1 MWGGGAEHGVCS
13 GALAGAHVLGSTVLK
28 TFFVSSFPQRLRL
41 TGPCAPSTPTPSSAQ
56 SGPEQSGAG
65 SSAGTAGLSLA
76 LICHP
81 PHFPPVKSSFSP
93 PGSPADNASLR
104 SGDRILFL
112 NGLDMRSEATGDTR
126 AWW

>member
-1 MWGGGAEHGVCS
+1 MCVWGGAEHGVCS
-13 GALAGAHVLGSTVLK
+13 GGLAGARVLGSTVLE
-28 TFFVSSFPQRLRL
+28 TSFASFPQRLRL
-41 TGPCAPSTPTPSSAQ
+41 TGPRVPSTPTPSSAQ
-56 SGPEQSGAG
+56 SGPEQRGAG

-76 LICHP
+76 LICHS
-81 PHFPPVKSSFSP
+81 PHFLPVKSSFSP